1 MNSLSNIFKNI
12 INDLTNIKFYKKKQF
27 IVFISY
33 ILILLYIYIFEYDLI
48 KYYILGKNN
57 NNLTISDLFFY
68 PIGSNSSSKILTSL
82 VTNPIQI
89 FTLLFAIILPFFI
102 DIKKNNFKQYC
113 YTAILSFILT
123 TILLIIHSS
132 IFKMFI
138 DPNNIDI
145 SEEYKANKTKTYS
158 SLYGSQWML
167 LYIISPIYSF
177 IIFYFQNKL
186 F

>member
-1 MNSLSNIFKNI
+1 MNPLSNIFKNI

-33 ILILLYIYIFEYDLI
+33 ILILLYIYIFEYDLV
-48 KYYILGKNN
+48 KYYILGKNKR
-57 NNLTISDLFFY
+57 LTISDLFFY
-68 PIGSNSSSKILTSL
+68 PIGNNDITQLLTSL
-82 VTNPIQI
+82 FTNPIQI

-113 YTAILSFILT
+113 YTVILSFVLT
-123 TILLIIHSS
+123 TILLILHSS
-132 IFKMFI
+132 IFKTFI
-138 DPNNIDI
+138 DPNSIDI
-145 SEEYKANKTKTYS
+145 SEEYKVNKKNRTYN

>member
-1 MNSLSNIFKNI
+1 MNSLSNIVKNI
-12 INDLTNIKFYKKKQF
+12 INDLTNVNFYKKKQF

-33 ILILLYIYIFEYDLI
+33 ILILLYIYIFEYNLI
-48 KYYILGKNN
+48 RYYIFGKNKQLN
-57 NNLTISDLFFY
+57 ISDLFFY
-68 PIGSNSSSKILTSL
+68 PLGTDEILTTIF
-82 VTNPIQI
+82 TNPIQI

-113 YTAILSFILT
+113 YAAILSFVIT

-138 DPNNIDI
+138 DSSNIDI
-145 SEEYKANKTKTYS
+145 SEEYKVNKKNKTYN

-177 IIFYFQNKL
+177 IILYFQNKL

>member
-1 MNSLSNIFKNI
+1 MNPLSNIVKNI
-12 INDLTNIKFYKKKQF
+12 INDLTNVNFYKKKQF

-48 KYYILGKNN
+48 KYYIFGKNKQ
-57 NNLTISDLFFY
+57 LTISDLFFY
-68 PIGSNSSSKILTSL
+68 PLGTNKILTSL
-82 VTNPIQI
+82 FTNPIQI
-89 FTLLFAIILPFFI
+89 FTLLFAIVLPFFI

-113 YTAILSFILT
+113 YTGILSFILT
-123 TILLIIHSS
+123 TILLILHSS

-138 DPNNIDI
+138 DKNEIDI
-145 SEEYKANKTKTYS
+145 SEEYKVDKKNRTYN

>member
-33 ILILLYIYIFEYDLI
+33 ILILSYIYVFEYDLI
-48 KYYILGKNN
+48 KYYILGKNKQ
-57 NNLTISDLFFY
+57 LTISDLFFY
-68 PIGSNSSSKILTSL
+68 PIGKNNINQILTSL
-82 VTNPIQI
+82 FTNPIQI

-113 YTAILSFILT
+113 YTTVISFILT

-145 SEEYKANKTKTYS
+145 SEEYKANKTKTYT